1 MKKNREKLTD
11 AFGMLREDTL
21 ADCVVDTYVPHR
33 AAIRGAARRRV
44 ALIAAAC
51 MTFALLAGALL
62 ALPFLRAEEPV
73 TQPPL
78 TDAPPV
84 SEFAFAYYDAPLVN
98 VQVLALSEEDAT
110 AIENKKLEIP
120 QNQDVAMVVGTDLT
134 DSQVYV
140 YFTVEEGE
148 TVTATS
154 HNSKM
159 NLAQLTNFNDKVYY
173 DTVWEQIMSHYAY
186 GNEINHVGA
195 PAHEIIIRPPS
206 AVSETE
212 TAEVDEH
219 STHYFLK
226 WGGGNRY
233 YPAMADTSPADED
246 FIDFIIRDEN
256 GRITGAGCVYL
267 GNRKLIHNTE
277 SRYYDIVSI
286 TRGKVLGS
294 VRFEDPDN
302 VTEEQV
308 TAYLESLHEEADGL
322 RETLFENLNLS
333 ERLTAA
339 LADVINTHYDTSNT
353 FGMMYGCSST
363 DTYLDISIFN
373 NDYSD
378 VREATFLLLEDGTW
392 GELDKVVEFCEYCGE
407 HKINYSNPTTPCNHW
422 GFWHERYKLTDG
434 RIFDTYS
441 DYDAD
446 TTDTLLVNRNNYV
459 TRLMLVTDD
468 TYETPTAAEVI
479 ADCLPFDASME
490 GVVAE
495 AFLQINEAMGGGA
508 QIDNAVQSFS
518 TPYPIDLSTAPNP
531 FEWEK
536 LWDRYAILDVREGRL
551 GALHHYLVLEDGS
564 YFAYD
569 KVRYECEECGH
580 STTNNQISLDHEYD
594 ANHSE
599 ATKVFLLSEGGT
611 YTVRDGLS
619 NGQPYAPVYDPNG
632 Q

>member
-44 ALIAAAC
+44 ALIAAAS

-62 ALPFLRAEEPV
+62 ALPFLRAEEPD

-154 HNSKM
+154 HNSMM

-173 DTVWEQIMSHYAY
+173 DTVWEQIMSYYAY
-186 GNEINHVGA
+186 GNKINHVGA

-206 AVSETE
+206 AVSEPE
-212 TAEVDEH
+212 TAEAGEH

-233 YPAMADTSPADED
+233 YPEMADTAPADED

-294 VRFEDPDN
+294 VRFENPDD

-308 TAYLESLHEEADGL
+308 SAYLVSLHEEAEGI
-322 RETLFENLNLS
+322 RETLFDNLS
-333 ERLTAA
+333 TEEQLSVA
-339 LADVINTHYDTSNT
+339 LADVINTRYDAYDNFTMVH
-353 FGMMYGCSST
+353 GGGLH
-363 DTYLDISIFN
+363 DTYM
-373 NDYSD
+373 D
-378 VREATFLLLEDGTW
+378 VNIYGYKNPGMEDGSFLLMKDGTW
-392 GELDKVVEFCEYCGE
+392 GEIKKIVDFCEYCGE
-407 HKINYSNPTTPCNHW
+407 HKINPENPDMPCNHW
-422 GFWHERYKLTDG
+422 NFQHIRYKLTDG
-434 RIFDTYS
+434 RVMDVHTDFDMS
-441 DYDAD
+441 SA
-446 TTDTLLVNRNNYV
+446 TDDQFNLIRGTRRLV
-459 TRLMLVTDD
+459 LVTDT
-468 TYETPTAAEVI
+468 TYTTPTAAEVI
-479 ADCLPFDASME
+479 ADLLPFDASME

-495 AFLQINEAMGGGA
+495 AFLQINEALGGGA
-508 QIDNAVQSFS
+508 LVDHAIQSF
-518 TPYPIDLSTAPNP
+518 TTKGAPIDLSKPTNP
-531 FEWEK
+531 LEWEK
-536 LWDRYAILDVREGRL
+536 IWDRYAILLVREGRF
-551 GALHHYLVLEDGS
+551 GTLHSYLILEDGTYAEYRS
-564 YFAYD
+564 SHY
-569 KVRYECEECGH
+569 VCELCGYTCAD
-580 STTNNQISLDHEYD
+580 SFDMNNHEHGNT
-594 ANHSE
+594 AR
-599 ATKVFLLSEGGT
+599 VFRLKDGGT
-611 YTVRDGLS
+611 YTVRDGWS
-619 NGQPYAPVYDPNG
+619 NDQAHAPVYDPNG